1 MSTPLG
7 PDYRR
12 LWSASA
18 ISNLGD
24 GVATVAYPWLAS
36 AVTRDPIQIALIAVA
51 VRLPWLVFSLPAG
64 VVTDRVDR
72 RRLVASM
79 DALRFAVTGAVALV
93 VFFGSGRLAGP
104 EAVAA
109 GTAATPDPAWP
120 FLVALYAG
128 ALLLGLAEVFRDN
141 AAQTLMPAI
150 VEQDQLERAN
160 GRLWGVEM
168 VMNSFVGP
176 PLGGLL
182 IAVAFALPFGLNAAS
197 FGVAALIVWSLRGD
211 FRPSGATVDRRSS
224 WRSELV
230 EGVRWLWQH
239 RLLRTMALILGVM
252 NAAFSAALAVYV
264 LFVQEVLGLSAA
276 SFGALLTAGAL
287 GGVIGS
293 VAASRVSR
301 RIGPGASLYAS
312 LLGGGVALAVTGL
325 TSAAAVVW
333 VAFVVF
339 SFLAVLWNVITV
351 SLRQSIIPD
360 RLLGRVN
367 SVYRFLAW
375 GMMPVGAL
383 LGGVVVT
390 VSEPL
395 GGRELALRMPFLLAA
410 AAYFALFVVA
420 LPRLSTRRIEEARAA
435 A

>member
-7 PDYRR
+7 SNYRR

-18 ISNLGD
+18 VSNLGD
-24 GVATVAYPWLAS
+24 GVATVAFPWLAS
-36 AVTRDPIQIALIAVA
+36 AVTRDPVQIALIAVA
-51 VRLPWLVFSLPAG
+51 VRLPWLLFSLPAG

-72 RRLVASM
+72 RRLVAWM
-79 DALRFAVTGAVALV
+79 DLLRFAVTAAVAV
-93 VFFGSGRLAGP
+93 VVMLGSSLLATP
-104 EAVAA
+104 EEVAA
-109 GTAATPDPAWP
+109 GTAQTPDPAWP
-120 FLVALYAG
+120 FLLAIYGG
-128 ALLLGLAEVFRDN
+128 ALLVGLAEVFRDN

-160 GRLWGVEM
+160 GRLWGAEM

-176 PLGGLL
+176 PVGGLL
-182 IAVAFALPFGLNAAS
+182 IAVAFALPFGVNAAT
-197 FGVAALIVWSLRGD
+197 FAAAAIIVWSLRGD
-211 FRPSGATVDRRSS
+211 FRPSGAAVDRRPS
-224 WRSELV
+224 WRSELM

-264 LFVQEVLGLSAA
+264 LFVQEILGLSAA

-287 GGVIGS
+287 GGVVGS
-293 VAASRVSR
+293 LAAARVSR
-301 RIGPGASLYAS
+301 RIGPGASLYTS
-312 LLGGGVALAVTGL
+312 LLGGGIALAVTGL
-325 TSAAAVVW
+325 TSAAMVVW

-351 SLRQSIIPD
+351 SLRQTIIPD

-390 VSEPL
+390 VTEAL
-395 GGRELALRMPFLLAA
+395 VGREVALRMPFLLAA
-410 AAYFALFVVA
+410 TAYVALFVVA
-420 LPRLSTRRIEEARAA
+420 LPRLSTRRIEEARAEA
-435 A
+435 